1 MALTQGDSLI
11 IMFAQ
16 SSKWSNHLSHSRR
29 TVPGCETFQL
39 DPGKIRRL
47 EPTLKRTEGLAEVFA
62 NLADPTRTKILYAL
76 SQEELCVCDLA
87 GLLGLSVSTVSH
99 HLRLLRTARLVRHR
113 KDGRMVYYRLEDD
126 HIKTLMRVCAEH
138 VRENQR

>member
-1 MALTQGDSLI
+1 MSP
-11 IMFAQ
+11 
-16 SSKWSNHLSHSRR
+16 SRR
-29 TVPGCETFQL
+29 TVVGCETFQL
-39 DPGKIRRL
+39 DPAKIRRL

-62 NLADPTRTKILYAL
+62 ILADATRTKILFAL

-113 KDGRMVYYRLEDD
+113 KDGRMVYYQLADD
-126 HIKTLMRVCAEH
+126 HIVTLMRMCMAH
-138 VRENQR
+138 IREGRR